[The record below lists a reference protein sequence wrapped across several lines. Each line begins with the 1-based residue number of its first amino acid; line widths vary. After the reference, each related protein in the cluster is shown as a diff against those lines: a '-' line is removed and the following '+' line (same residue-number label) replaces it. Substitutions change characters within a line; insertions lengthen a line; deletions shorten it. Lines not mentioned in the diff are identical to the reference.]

1 MPTENIW
8 NQFAN
13 SAKQN
18 KKFGIKVILIIVVV
32 ELVIMAAG
40 IGIWIV
46 AHSLFRF
53 AVYLIAYIQPVRQ
66 WFYTY
71 IIPNQEFANQAMP
84 AMNWKR
90 RMRLMFSLSMN
101 MILFAVGGWI
111 IYRAGFLG
119 QNLIYILMAN
129 SK

>member
-1 MPTENIW
+1 MKTENIW
-8 NQFAN
+8 NQLGK
-13 SAKQN
+13 SVKQN
-18 KKFGIKVILIIVVV
+18 NKFAIFVVA
-32 ELVIMAAG
+32 ELAIMAAG

-53 AVYLIAYIQPVRQ
+53 GIYLITYIRPIRQ

-71 IIPNQEFANQAMP
+71 IIHNQEFANQTMP
-84 AMNWKR
+84 VMNWKR
-90 RMRLMFSLSMN
+90 RMRLMISLTMN
-101 MILFAVGGWI
+101 MLLFAVGGWI

-119 QNLIYILMAN
+119 QNLIYILITY